1 MNLLEKIKCKLQG
14 VREVEDIPSV
24 KELKEVNLSAQPI
37 QNEVD

>member
-1 MNLLEKIKCKLQG
+1 MNFLEKIKCKLQG
-14 VREVEDIPSV
+14 VGEIEDTTPV